1 MHHANFANASI
12 LAGSNR
18 GRYAR
23 FARGAQLVHGA
34 GSPVGR
40 HAFLAVL
47 AIVIAVATTS
57 AGTDRVATEDA
68 PILHVGPT
76 RELKTPS
83 AAAKVALDGTIVEI
97 DAGEYVDDVAVWTQ
111 NGLTLRGVG
120 GMAHLRSETRD
131 QSRQC
136 RRKHERN
143 CKHRNYRRL

>member
-1 MHHANFANASI
+1 M
-12 LAGSNR
+12 
-18 GRYAR
+18 
-23 FARGAQLVHGA
+23 HGA

-76 RELKTPS
+76 RELKSPS

-97 DAGEYVDDVAVWTQ
+97 DAGESVSS
-111 NGLTLRGVG
+111 GLFRDFRSNWWRFVPELARSTTLSG
-120 GMAHLRSETRD
+120 
-131 QSRQC
+131 
-136 RRKHERN
+136 RRKALSFRASG
-143 CKHRNYRRL
+143 RGAAW